1 MHDVFEEWKLF
12 CPTPTMKYCGPTIK
26 MEVFGP
32 LKDMF
37 LNDQLDVMVFDQ
49 GDLTM
54 HTVNNITK
62 KRVS

>member
-1 MHDVFEEWKLF
+1 
-12 CPTPTMKYCGPTIK
+12 

-62 KRVS
+62 KRVSWKDDSLFDGLRLENILKIWVM

>member
-1 MHDVFEEWKLF
+1 
-12 CPTPTMKYCGPTIK
+12 
-26 MEVFGP
+26 
-32 LKDMF
+32 

-62 KRVS
+62 KRVSWKDDSLFDGLRLENILKIWVM